1 MKTFTLEEV
10 LALLNSNSP
19 KQEAARLVLQVFGEL
34 RTSDVAEFLGWD
46 RSNTGRRL
54 EALVEDGLAEIVD
67 EAHHD
72 GKQGR
77 PTRLWA
83 AI

>member
-19 KQEAARLVLQVFGEL
+19 KQEAARLVLEAFGEL

-67 EAHHD
+67 EAYHD